1 MRSYHGR
8 RGGKNFGV
16 AREGGAE
23 DGGVRGMQWLR
34 KWVVAAVEVDRESGL
49 PGGKALEGKAETR
62 KRRF

>member
-23 DGGVRGMQWLR
+23 DGGVRGMQRFR
-34 KWVVAAVEVDRESGL
+34 KWVVAAVEVDRE
-49 PGGKALEGKAETR
+49 EGKAETR